1 MTCDDRKNKHSYC
14 EICVHHH
21 LTDLI
26 CETGSPF
33 MRCMGGDCLAF
44 YKRADYERILDIGV
58 LRVLHKLDNRTRL
71 KNVQGLDQLK
81 TCTKCDFA
89 AIVDPGFDI
98 F

>member
-1 MTCDDRKNKHSYC
+1 
-14 EICVHHH
+14 
-21 LTDLI
+21 
-26 CETGSPF
+26 